1 MKDTYIFD
9 LDGTLSDG
17 RHRLHL
23 LPSKADAHKTEAWD
37 AFNLAAGGDSAFV
50 DNIRLMNELFQFGK
64 RIIILTGRCDVAKAI
79 TEKWL
84 WEHGCSYNQLIMRPA
99 ADHRRDTEF
108 KEEKLREI
116 GLERIVACFDDLEH
130 VAKHIRSL
138 GVTCHL
144 VTHYDDKCVS
154 TSQHVRYPDL
164 ESVRPE
170 ELRENDCYS
179 EGYDDGWSEGYN
191 QAIAD
196 TKELNK

>member
-23 LPSKADAHKTEAWD
+23 LPSKDTAHRTEAWD
-37 AFNLAAGGDSAFV
+37 AFNLAADKDLPFV

-64 RIIILTGRCDVAKAI
+64 KIIILTGRGDVAKAV

-84 WEHGCSYNQLIMRPA
+84 WEHGCNFNQLIMRPA
-99 ADHRRDTEF
+99 DDHRRDIEF
-108 KEEKLREI
+108 KEAKLKFI
-116 GLERIVACFDDLEH
+116 GLDRIVACFDDLEH

-144 VTHYDDKCVS
+144 VTHYEDSHVGV
-154 TSQHVRYPDL
+154 SQHVRYPDIKTEADNL
-164 ESVRPE
+164 WDTV
-170 ELRENDCYS
+170 
-179 EGYDDGWSEGYN
+179 DGLIFNEGYN

>member
-1 MKDTYIFD
+1 MKDTYVFD

-23 LPSKADAHKTEAWD
+23 LPSKDTAHRTEAWD
-37 AFNLAAGGDSAFV
+37 AFNLAADKDLPFI

-64 RIIILTGRCDVAKAI
+64 KIIILTGRCAVAKEV

-84 WEHGCSYNQLIMRPA
+84 WEHGCNYNQLIMRPVD
-99 ADHRRDTEF
+99 DHRRDIEF
-108 KEEKLREI
+108 KEEVLRDI
-116 GLERIVACFDDLEH
+116 GLDRIVACFDDLEH

-144 VTHYDDKCVS
+144 VTHYDDSHVGV
-154 TSQHVRYPDL
+154 SQHVRYPSPMKVHDL
-164 ESVRPE
+164 
-170 ELRENDCYS
+170 
-179 EGYDDGWSEGYN
+179 GYCKLSDMFAEGYN
-191 QAIAD
+191 LAIED

>member
-9 LDGTLSDG
+9 LDGTLACG
-17 RHRLHL
+17 NHRLHL
-23 LPSKADAHKTEAWD
+23 LPSKDTAHRTEAWD
-37 AFNLAAGGDSAFV
+37 NFNLAAGDDAPIL

-64 RIIILTGRCDVAKAI
+64 RIIILSGRCDIAKHI

-84 WEHGCSYNQLIMRPA
+84 WENGCSYNQLIMRPQ
-99 ADHRRDTEF
+99 ADHRRDIEF
-108 KEEKLREI
+108 KEDKLREI

-130 VAKHIRSL
+130 VAKYIRSL

-144 VTHYDDKCVS
+144 VTHYDTNCVS
-154 TSQHVRYPDL
+154 VSQRVRYPTLKTDEDNL
-164 ESVRPE
+164 WNTE
-170 ELRENDCYS
+170 EGATFN
-179 EGYDDGWSEGYN
+179 EGYN

>member
-1 MKDTYIFD
+1 MKDIYIFD

-23 LPSKADAHKTEAWD
+23 LPSKDTAHRTEAWD
-37 AFNLAAGGDSAFV
+37 AFNLAADKDLPFV

-64 RIIILTGRCDVAKAI
+64 KIIILTGRSDVAKAV

-84 WEHGCSYNQLIMRPA
+84 WEHGCNFNQLIMRPA
-99 ADHRRDTEF
+99 DDHRRDIEF
-108 KEEKLREI
+108 KEDKLKFI
-116 GLERIVACFDDLEH
+116 GLDRIIACFDDLEH

-144 VTHYDDKCVS
+144 VTHYDDSHVGV
-154 TSQHVRYPDL
+154 SQHVRYPDIKTDADNL
-164 ESVRPE
+164 WDTV
-170 ELRENDCYS
+170 
-179 EGYDDGWSEGYN
+179 DGLIFNEGYN
-191 QAIAD
+191 QAISD

>member
-9 LDGTLSDG
+9 LDGTLACG
-17 RHRLHL
+17 KHRLHL
-23 LPSKADAHKTEAWD
+23 LPSKDAAHRTEAWD
-37 AFNLAAGGDSAFV
+37 SFNLAAGGDSPIL

-64 RIIILTGRCDVAKAI
+64 RIIILSGRCDVAKAI

-84 WEHGCSYNQLIMRPA
+84 WEHGCNFNQLIMRPA
-99 ADHRRDTEF
+99 ADHRRDIEF

-138 GVTCHL
+138 GITCHL
-144 VTHYDDKCVS
+144 VTHYDTECVS
-154 TSQHVRYPDL
+154 TSQHVRYPAHRSSHWLDD
-164 ESVRPE
+164 PT
-170 ELRENDCYS
+170 NIA
-179 EGYDDGWSEGYN
+179 YDEGYN

>member
-23 LPSKADAHKTEAWD
+23 LPSKDTAHRTEAWD
-37 AFNLAAGGDSAFV
+37 DFNLAADKDLPFV

-64 RIIILTGRCDVAKAI
+64 KIIILTGRSDVAKAV

-84 WEHGCSYNQLIMRPA
+84 WEHGCNFNQLIMRQA
-99 ADHRRDTEF
+99 ADHRRDIEF
-108 KEEKLREI
+108 KEAKLKFI
-116 GLERIVACFDDLEH
+116 GLDRIVACFDDLEH

-144 VTHYDDKCVS
+144 VTHYDDNHVGV
-154 TSQHVRYPDL
+154 SQHVRYPEHKVLD
-164 ESVRPE
+164 
-170 ELRENDCYS
+170 ENSGYS
-179 EGYDDGWSEGYN
+179 LAWDNYIDGYN
-191 QAIAD
+191 QAIED

>member
-1 MKDTYIFD
+1 MKDTYIWD

-23 LPSKADAHKTEAWD
+23 LPKKDEAHLTYSWD
-37 AFNLAAGGDSAFV
+37 KFNLAAGEDLPFL
-50 DNIRLMNELFQFGK
+50 DNIRLMNELYQFGK
-64 RIIILTGRCDVAKAI
+64 RIVILTGRSDVAKHI

-84 WEHGCSYNQLIMRPA
+84 WEHGCNFNQLIMRPA
-99 ADHRRDTEF
+99 SDHRRDIEF
-108 KEEKLREI
+108 KEAKLKEI

-144 VTHYDDKCVS
+144 VTHYYTQCVS
-154 TSQHVRYPDL
+154 TSPHVRYPEL
-164 ESVRPE
+164 PE
-170 ELRENDCYS
+170 ELKYGTSNSDTAKMRY
-179 EGYDDGWSEGYN
+179 GYLK
-191 QAIAD
+191 AISD

>member
-1 MKDTYIFD
+1 MKDTYIWD

-23 LPSKADAHKTEAWD
+23 LPKKDEAHLTYSWD
-37 AFNLAAGGDSAFV
+37 KFNLAAGEDLPFL
-50 DNIRLMNELFQFGK
+50 DNIRHMNDLYQFGK
-64 RIIILTGRCDVAKAI
+64 RIVILTGRSDVAKHI

-84 WEHGCSYNQLIMRPA
+84 WEHGCNFNQLIMRPA
-99 ADHRRDTEF
+99 SDHRRDIEF
-108 KEEKLREI
+108 KEAKLKEI

-144 VTHYDDKCVS
+144 VTHYDTDKQGNVS
-154 TSQHVRYPDL
+154 NQPHVRYP
-164 ESVRPE
+164 
-170 ELRENDCYS
+170 ELMKVHGL
-179 EGYDDGWSEGYN
+179 GYCKLSDTFSEGYN
-191 QAIAD
+191 LAIKD